1 MAVKKT
7 KILKALRVF
16 GWVVAVSG
24 VFVLLGFVDTNL
36 GEMPC
41 NEFHVALDHNDMRFI
56 EEDDI
61 RERITDLGNPIIGEP
76 MSSLDIQKYEE
87 EILNMPEVEAAEV
100 YKTIDGRLVAEVTQ
114 RRPIVRIINMNDSLS
129 VYIDDKGH
137 VMPWSNKYTARV
149 LVVNGYLNVPRSGSV
164 DDVLMYD
171 TVAAVSMLDDV
182 FELAQFIE
190 RDPFWSAQIQQAYV
204 TPEGEFE
211 MIPRV
216 GGHTIIFGDLE
227 NKEGKFSKLRAF
239 YRKGLKNTDWNIYKS
254 INLKYKDQIVCTKKQ

>member
-24 VFVLLGFVDTNL
+24 VFVLLSFVNSNL
-36 GEMPC
+36 GEKPC
-41 NEFHVALDHNDMRFI
+41 NEFYVALDHNDMRFI

-61 RERITDLGNPIIGEP
+61 RERITDLGNPIVGEP

-100 YKTIDGRLVAEVTQ
+100 YKTINGKLIAEVTQ
-114 RRPIVRIINMNDSLS
+114 RRPIVRIINQNDSLS

-149 LVVNGYLNVPRSGSV
+149 LVVNGHINVPRSGSV
-164 DDVLMYD
+164 QDVLDYD
-171 TVAAVSMLDDV
+171 SVAAVSMLDDV
-182 FELAQFIE
+182 YELAQFIE
-190 RDPFWSAQIQQAYV
+190 QDPFWAAQIQQVYI
-204 TPEGEFE
+204 TQNGGFE

-216 GGHTIIFGDLE
+216 GGHVIIFGDLE
-227 NKEGKFSKLRAF
+227 NMKGKFSKLRAF
-239 YRKGLKNTDWNIYKS
+239 YRKGLKNNDWNIYKS
-254 INLKYKDQIVCTKKQ
+254 INLTYKDQIVCTKKQ